1 MKNFRT
7 FMLLI
12 VVMSLMLCVGCN
24 LNENNDDNLNN
35 DDNSSQGAADLQL
48 LRIETTESANGIYP
62 GFIGH
67 LSSAKSTSSRAVT
80 LLSTKST
87 RRQAVI
93 AVNTENTDNQ
103 VEEIESETV
112 NLVAVIKNE
121 NRASF
126 IDMVVY
132 NSRTDKTVVYNE
144 GNGSYQC
151 RSETVYEDGMWVTNI
166 TFSVHVELT
175 VDDFYF
181 EIQEIK
187 FLRNNTDEKADL
199 NTLDVRKKDFRFSNE
214 YFDMTATQKIKQN
227 VAFFENFA
235 SYYIEYDF
243 TNKTVKIE
251 TGIYYVDDEE
261 IIEIANVA
269 KKVEIIVPESLTLQY
284 YENKVLKTGEFQVAQ
299 LRIKDICGQGD
310 KLIHTIGELTINAPI
325 TIDIEKTVSALK
337 YAEGSKICLVPEW
350 LFVHSSISFPST
362 CEEIDTNLD
371 ISILTINYNG
381 TMTEFRNIKGAEDLI
396 SHYENIEKAFQIV
409 CNDGTISPSV
419 N

>member
-1 MKNFRT
+1 V
-7 FMLLI
+7 I
-12 VVMSLMLCVGCN
+12 V
-24 LNENNDDNLNN
+24 
-35 DDNSSQGAADLQL
+35 
-48 LRIETTESANGIYP
+48 
-62 GFIGH
+62 
-67 LSSAKSTSSRAVT
+67 
-80 LLSTKST
+80 
-87 RRQAVI
+87 
-93 AVNTENTDNQ
+93 VNTENTDNQ

-132 NSRTDKTVVYNE
+132 NSRIDKTVVYNE
-144 GNGSYQC
+144 GNGAYQC
-151 RSETVYEDGMWVTNI
+151 SSETVYEDGMWVTNI
-166 TFSVHVELT
+166 TFSVNVELT
-175 VDDFYF
+175 ADDFYF

-214 YFDMTATQKIKQN
+214 YFDMKATQKIKQDL
-227 VAFFENFA
+227 AFFENFA

-251 TGIYYVDDEE
+251 TGLYYVDDEE
-261 IIEIANVA
+261 IIEIVNVA

-284 YENKVLKTGEFQVAQ
+284 YENRVLKTGEFQVAE

-325 TIDIEKTVSALK
+325 TIDIEKTVNNLK

-350 LFVHSSISFPST
+350 LSVHSSISFPST
-362 CEEIDTNLD
+362 CEEIDTNLELD
-371 ISILTINYNG
+371 RLTINYNG
-381 TMTEFRNIKGAEDLI
+381 TMAEFRNIKGAEALI

-419 N
+419 NRD

>member
-1 MKNFRT
+1 MKIFRT

-12 VVMSLMLCVGCN
+12 VVMSLMLCVGCS

-35 DDNSSQGAADLQL
+35 DDNSSQGGADLQL
-48 LRIETTESANGIYP
+48 LRIETTESTNGIYP
-62 GFIGH
+62 GFIGP

-80 LLSTKST
+80 PLSTKST
-87 RRQAVI
+87 SRQAVI

-132 NSRTDKTVVYNE
+132 NSQTDKTVVYNE
-144 GNGSYQC
+144 GNGAYQC
-151 RSETVYEDGMWVTNI
+151 SSETVYEDGMWVTNI
-166 TFSVHVELT
+166 TFSVNVELT
-175 VDDFYF
+175 TDAFYF

-251 TGIYYVDDEE
+251 TGLYYVDDEE
-261 IIEIANVA
+261 IIEIAHVA

-310 KLIHTIGELTINAPI
+310 KLIHTIGELTINVPI
-325 TIDIEKTVSALK
+325 TIDIEKTVKDFK
-337 YAEGSKICLVPEW
+337 YAEGAKICLVPKS
-350 LFVHSSISFPST
+350 VVVVSSISIPST
-362 CEEIDTNLD
+362 CEEIDSNIEID
-371 ISILTINYNG
+371 GLTINYNG

-409 CNDGTISPSV
+409 CNDGTISPSI

>member
-35 DDNSSQGAADLQL
+35 DDNSSQSAADLQL
-48 LRIETTESANGIYP
+48 LRIETTESTNGIYP
-62 GFIGH
+62 GFINP

-87 RRQAVI
+87 SRQAVI
-93 AVNTENTDNQ
+93 ALNTESTDNQ

-112 NLVAVIKNE
+112 SLVAVIKNE

-132 NSRTDKTVVYNE
+132 NSQTGKTVVYNE
-144 GNGSYQC
+144 GNGAYQC
-151 RSETVYEDGMWVTNI
+151 SSETVYEDEMWVTKI
-166 TFSVHVELT
+166 TFRVNVELT
-175 VDDFYF
+175 ADNFYF
-181 EIQEIK
+181 EIKEIK
-187 FLRNNTDEKADL
+187 FLRNSTDEKADL
-199 NTLDVRKKDFRFSNE
+199 NTLDVRKKEFRFTTE
-214 YFDMTATQKIKQN
+214 YFDQRATQKIKKDL
-227 VAFFENFA
+227 AFFENFD
-235 SYYIEYDF
+235 SYYIEYDL

-251 TGIYYVDDEE
+251 TGLYYVDDEE
-261 IIEIANVA
+261 IIEIANIA

-284 YENKVLKTGEFQVAQ
+284 YENKVLKTGEFQVAE

-325 TIDIEKTVSALK
+325 TIDLEKTTYDLK
-337 YAEGSKICLVPEW
+337 FAEGSKICLVPEW
-350 LFVHSSISFPST
+350 LSVHSSISFPST
-362 CEEIDTNLD
+362 CEEIDTNLELD
-371 ISILTINYNG
+371 RLTINYNG
-381 TMTEFRNIKGAEDLI
+381 TMTEFRNIKGAEALI

-409 CNDGTISPSV
+409 CNDGTISLSV